1 MEEELANWTPL
12 DGLDVDC
19 VNILLIGQV
28 GNGKSSFINTIN
40 SVFRGY
46 VNPKA
51 VTGNA
56 DHSLTTKVNEI
67 LLHCGGCSL
76 GPKRNYVSRLRYFKK
91 WCGGAGVFFFFF

>member
-1 MEEELANWTPL
+1 MFKISNQMIILWQCRNGMEEELANWTPL

-67 LLHCGGCSL
+67 LLHCGGWSL
-76 GPKRNYVSRLRYFKK
+76 GPKGTMFLV
-91 WCGGAGVFFFFF
+91 